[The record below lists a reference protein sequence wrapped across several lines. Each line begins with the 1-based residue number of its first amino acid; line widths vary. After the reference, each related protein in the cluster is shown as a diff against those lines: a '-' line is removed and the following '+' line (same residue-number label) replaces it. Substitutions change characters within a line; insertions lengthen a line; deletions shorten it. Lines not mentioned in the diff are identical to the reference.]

1 MKFSR
6 TISRTFELKTL
17 PIASSA
23 DDVRVVPEIELYTK
37 NRAVV
42 SGDGTWIPDV
52 ARLADVLEDGNK
64 HVTVSAEDEWL
75 QG

>member
-6 TISRTFELKTL
+6 TISTFELKTL
-17 PIASSA
+17 PFASSA
-23 DDVRVVPEIELYTK
+23 EDVRVTPEIEGYTK

-42 SGDGTWIPDV
+42 SGDGTWFPQI
-52 ARLADVLEDGNK
+52 AKLADVLEDENK

>member
-1 MKFSR
+1 MKIST
-6 TISRTFELKTL
+6 TISTFQLKTL
-17 PIASSA
+17 PTAYSA
-23 DDVRVVPEIELYTK
+23 DNVRVIPEIEGYTK

-52 ARLADVLEDGNK
+52 ARLADVLENENK